1 MRRLWL
7 ALVVMTAVA
16 LFSVPIGMAHAQ
28 APSFASTNAAPLSL
42 PTGDIQRIQLY
53 GDGMAE
59 GLLVGLLEAFAGEPR
74 FQIQRRHRAVRG
86 LMRGIPEEDVRAIT
100 GEVAKEPPQIAIVM
114 LGVGDRVPLN
124 AWDEVGSEEWRTEYG
139 RRMDRLMRALRS
151 KGAIVYWVGLPIMRR
166 PNVSDDAQMMDGV
179 MRERAL
185 ANSVRFIDVRSSFA
199 DVDGAYNNYGPDIG
213 GKNRLL
219 REQDGVHF
227 TPAGYRKLAHFVER
241 EIKRVLAQTR
251 TERAAPLAGSEDE
264 QRRIRPQQVSAAG
277 VPIEP
282 QAAASG
288 FASGLRTGGRP
299 AASASNPTGDLTAD
313 NSRITI
319 RSVDAQG
326 KDESLTLEI
335 LRPAIPA
342 SVVSLVTRRES
353 AERASFV
360 GDAVMTDI
368 GGGVALVSSIT
379 PSGEASPGDR
389 RRQPAVNSLYFR
401 VLIKGERLD
410 PRPGRSDDLPWP
422 RPEILPPQPPAPQV
436 RTPSSSPAAGIPRPS
451 PGRAA
456 PVRSAPAPREQV
468 R

>member
-185 ANSVRFIDVRSSFA
+185 ANSVRFIDVRLSFA
-199 DVDGAYNNYGPDIG
+199 DVDGAYNNFGPDIG

-241 EIKRVLAQTR
+241 EIKRDLAQTR
-251 TERAAPLAGSEDE
+251 TERAAPLAGSA
-264 QRRIRPQQVSAAG
+264 ILC
-277 VPIEP
+277 
-282 QAAASG
+282 
-288 FASGLRTGGRP
+288 LR
-299 AASASNPTGDLTAD
+299 NH
-313 NSRITI
+313 
-319 RSVDAQG
+319 
-326 KDESLTLEI
+326 
-335 LRPAIPA
+335 
-342 SVVSLVTRRES
+342 
-353 AERASFV
+353 
-360 GDAVMTDI
+360 
-368 GGGVALVSSIT
+368 
-379 PSGEASPGDR
+379 
-389 RRQPAVNSLYFR
+389 
-401 VLIKGERLD
+401 
-410 PRPGRSDDLPWP
+410 
-422 RPEILPPQPPAPQV
+422 
-436 RTPSSSPAAGIPRPS
+436 
-451 PGRAA
+451 
-456 PVRSAPAPREQV
+456 
-468 R
+468 